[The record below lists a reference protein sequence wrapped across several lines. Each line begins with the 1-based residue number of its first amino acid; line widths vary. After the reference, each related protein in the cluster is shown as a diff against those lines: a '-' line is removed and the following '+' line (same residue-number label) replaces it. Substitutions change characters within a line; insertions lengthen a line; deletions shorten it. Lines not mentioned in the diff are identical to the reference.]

1 MTVGGNLVQQC
12 VAVLRAILQS
22 MSART
27 IQQFLNLPHGVDA
40 VCEIFLP
47 DRSGFRLCAVV
58 RRGLRPATLPQ
69 LLERIEVTAAV
80 GDCDQVIVFTDYVPA
95 PLAESL
101 RRQRVNFVDTTG
113 NAYLAGPGQMSVF
126 HTGNPPP
133 RRPATRGQYFT
144 AAGAKILFFL
154 LQHGPRIPATY
165 RDVQTATGVS
175 LDKISKVFNELAHDK
190 LLIARTRGDYEI
202 LDAETL
208 LDRWVGT
215 FAAKLERK
223 ILLGEYKAP
232 TSDDFPALIDLM
244 RAAMLPTVIGGEVAA
259 GWLTDYLRPGA
270 LRLYIPEDAQ
280 EAVQR
285 RLRLAPARDGNIEL
299 CKAFAADLG
308 QPIDEHGVLIAHP
321 LIVYAELMAGD
332 DVRLGETALRLKERH
347 LPWIA

>member
-1 MTVGGNLVQQC
+1 MTTGGNLVQQC
-12 VAVLRAILQS
+12 VGILRAILQS

-47 DRSGFRLCAVV
+47 DRSGFRLCAFV

-69 LLERIEVTAAV
+69 LLERIEATATAGV
-80 GDCDQVIVFTDYVPA
+80 CDQVVVFTDYVPA
-95 PLAESL
+95 PLAEAL

-126 HTGNPPP
+126 HTGNRPP

-144 AAGAKILFFL
+144 ESGAKILFFL
-154 LQHGPRIPATY
+154 LRNGPRIGATY
-165 RDVQTATGVS
+165 RDMQSAVGVS
-175 LDKISKVFNELAHDK
+175 LDKISKVLTELGNDK

-208 LDRWVGT
+208 LDRWVGA

-232 TSDDFPALIDLM
+232 TGDDFPALIDLM
-244 RAAMLPTVIGGEVAA
+244 RAAKLPAVIGGEVAA

-280 EAVQR
+280 EAVQKG
-285 RLRLAPARDGNIEL
+285 LELAPALDGNIEL

-332 DVRLGETALRLKERH
+332 DVRLGETALRLKEQH
-347 LPWIA
+347 LSWIA